1 MPGGPRDD
9 YVQIAA
15 LGAEIHG
22 VFDRITRQAAGLTL
36 VQFRALATLVAARPN
51 ALEPHE
57 VARAVHVASNHMA
70 KVIGQLEALG
80 LVERRMHDVDRR
92 RRRLTPTGAGVALVE
107 ATLPQVDAAQE
118 RVIGEALTPAERAAL
133 REMVVRLRR
142 TLWEVIVPVH
152 HIRPGP

>member
-1 MPGGPRDD
+1 MPEASDD
-9 YVQIAA
+9 YLQLAA

-22 VFDRITRQAAGLTL
+22 IFDRIARQTAGLTL

-57 VARAVHVASNHMA
+57 VARAVHIASNHMA

-80 LVERRMHDVDRR
+80 VVERRMHEIDRR
-92 RRRLTPTGAGVALVE
+92 RRLLTPTEAGVALVE
-107 ATLPQVDAAQE
+107 ATLPRIDAVQT
-118 RVIGEALTPAERAAL
+118 RMMGEAFTPAERAEL

-142 TLWEVIVPVH
+142 TLWELVVPVDH
-152 HIRPGP
+152 LRPGP